1 MLNTVLERP
10 VGKKQRDTRSV
21 STRIKFKDLEA
32 IQPLVDKH
40 FQGNYSL
47 MLRKAL
53 DKYLTEIQMTG
64 EIPL

>member
-10 VGKKQRDTRSV
+10 VGKKQRDTHSLT
-21 STRIKFKDLEA
+21 TRIKTSDYEA
-32 IQPLVDKH
+32 IQPLVDKY

-64 EIPL
+64 EIPS